1 MGRRSHT
8 RSRDYAVGFLIY
20 LAKKKSLKISSGG
33 ERHSRTANILLR
45 RQRALGA
52 SAETRSARG
61 WQEVLLTRGFACWK
75 LADN

>member
-20 LAKKKSLKISSGG
+20 LAKKKSLKISSSG
-33 ERHSRTANILLR
+33 ERHSRTANILR

-52 SAETRSARG
+52 SAETHG
-61 WQEVLLTRGFACWK
+61 WQKVLLTRGFDCWK